1 MTVRQLRYLYQKATN
16 AFSVFA
22 FISVEKG
29 ECSLSKKSKATGF
42 DKKNKLS
49 LFIIICL
56 VLIAATALI
65 TYKLAVGSFD
75 GREALNNAKRYAEIE
90 QIIADNYIGTADEES
105 MRGAAAAAMVRALG
119 DKWSY
124 YMTAEEY
131 ASYKI
136 SSANEFA
143 GVGMSIV
150 LNSNGEFEISSVEP
164 GSVAGNAGLIAGQTI
179 VSIDGQAVD
188 SMSIADI
195 QTLVRSKLNL
205 DFKIVVKD
213 ENGDESTATLACAAS
228 YKSPVSYKIIDGNV
242 GYVRIKNFEAGSGD
256 DAKAAI
262 DFLITSGATSFV
274 FDLRDNPGGLFSELT
289 KVLDYLLPDGK
300 LYSTVDKSGNN
311 TTVSSDKICLKY
323 KMAVIVNGNSYSA
336 AEFFAVTL
344 QEYNWATI
352 VGEQTSGKSRN
363 QITVE
368 LSNGDAIHI
377 STEKYLTSK
386 GVDLA
391 EVGGVTP
398 NVKIAP
404 DSEAEND
411 VQLEAAL
418 KAVKS

>member
-1 MTVRQLRYLYQKATN
+1 M
-16 AFSVFA
+16 
-22 FISVEKG
+22 
-29 ECSLSKKSKATGF
+29 SKKSKDTDF
-42 DKKNKLS
+42 DKKSRLS

-56 VLIAATALI
+56 VIAAATALI

-75 GREALNNAKRYAEIE
+75 GREALINAKRYAEIE
-90 QIIADNYIGTADEES
+90 QIVADNYIGTADEDS
-105 MRGAAAAAMVRALG
+105 MRSAAAAAMVRALG

-136 SSANEFA
+136 SSANELA
-143 GVGMSIV
+143 GIGMSIV
-150 LNSNGEFEISSVEP
+150 VNSDGKFEISSVEP
-164 GSVAGNAGLIAGQTI
+164 GTVAGNAGLLAGQTL
-179 VSIDGQAVD
+179 VSIDGQSVD
-188 SMSIADI
+188 GMSITEVQNLI
-195 QTLVRSKLNL
+195 RSKLNL
-205 DFKIVVKD
+205 DFNIVVRD
-213 ENGDESTATLACAAS
+213 ENGDDSAVTLACAAS
-228 YKSPVSYKIIDGNV
+228 YKSPVSYKMIDNNV
-242 GYVRIKNFEAGSGD
+242 GYIRIKNFEAGSGD
-256 DAKAAI
+256 DARAAI
-262 DFLITSGATSFV
+262 DFLVSSGATSFV
-274 FDLRDNPGGLFSELT
+274 FDLRDNPGGLFDELT

-300 LYSTVDKSGNN
+300 LFSTADKDGN
-311 TTVSSDKICLKY
+311 TSTVSSDKICLKY
-323 KMAVIVNGNSYSA
+323 KMAVIVNGNTYSA

-363 QITVE
+363 QVTIE

-398 NVKIAP
+398 NVVIAP
-404 DSEAEND
+404 DSESESD
-411 VQLEAAL
+411 VQIDAAL